1 MMMMMMM
8 MMMSCI
14 IVGGCSWRSWLAW
27 LCGHDDGLYSCRW
40 LFLEI
45 LGSLA
50 LFGAMTKLCYC
61 RWVFLE
67 ILGSLALFGVMMI
80 DASSRRMEMAMC
92 HITVFSGQ

>member
-1 MMMMMMM
+1 MGVFGDPGQ
-8 MMMSCI
+8 SGL
-14 IVGGCSWRSWLAW
+14 VWSNNDGG
-27 LCGHDDGLYSCRW
+27 DDDD
-40 LFLEI
+40 E
-45 LGSLA
+45 
-50 LFGAMTKLCYC
+50 LCYC